1 MSGRSSGLLLLLL
14 FGLQLTGAAFA
25 APVAYLE
32 IGDGVSVCGGPLP
45 EDGRFSYTYTQS
57 IYGVSVEEDLERH
70 GRGLSIRSARS
81 GDIRA
86 VEYFRWEGPI
96 REDER
101 GFVQEAPPNEVEQL
115 LIRISPEYG
124 QRVGTAAWS
133 CDLPV
138 RFGDGVVAVRG
149 SVRPAVMAGV
159 E

>member
-1 MSGRSSGLLLLLL
+1 MSGRSRAPLLVLL
-14 FGLQLTGAAFA
+14 FGLQLTGAALA

-32 IGDGVSVCGGPLP
+32 ITDGRTTCGGPLP
-45 EDGRFSYTYTQS
+45 TDGRFRYTYIQS
-57 IYGVSVEEDLERH
+57 IYGVTVEEELERH
-70 GRGLSIRSARS
+70 GPGLSIRSARS

-96 REDER
+96 REGEQ

-133 CDLPV
+133 CDLPA
-138 RFGDGVVAVRG
+138 RFGDGVVTVRG
-149 SVRPAVMAGV
+149 SARPSVTAVA